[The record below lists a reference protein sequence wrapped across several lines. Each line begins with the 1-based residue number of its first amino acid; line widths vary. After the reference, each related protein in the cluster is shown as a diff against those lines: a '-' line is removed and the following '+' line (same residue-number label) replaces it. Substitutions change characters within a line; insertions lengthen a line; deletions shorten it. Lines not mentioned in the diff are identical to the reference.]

1 MFDADF
7 RNCSLE
13 GAQFDEIIG
22 TCNVFSAPKG
32 MFFGVHGVR
41 FQGANLRKASFR
53 RAKLAG
59 DFTNAELN
67 EIDFTGAEL
76 SGSLMLRSD
85 ESAVILTDEQRM
97 GICWVEA

>member
-1 MFDADF
+1 MQV
-7 RNCSLE
+7 LE

-22 TCNVFSAPKG
+22 TCDVFSAPKG

-53 RAKLAG
+53 GAKLAG

-67 EIDFTGAEL
+67 EIDFYRSGAVRQSYAEK
-76 SGSLMLRSD
+76 
-85 ESAVILTDEQRM
+85 
-97 GICWVEA
+97 